1 MNLDSLPIY
10 TWLAGAVLIALL
22 EWLFSSKLPDSRL
35 MLKNHL
41 LMVVLFVVAKS
52 ATIGFTSMSMP
63 KSAAMADLAGALII
77 GILMIRLLGL
87 LLFRLLLPAVGVRA
101 PRILE
106 DIALIVSCLAWGLV
120 ELRYAGLNLSS
131 LVTTSAVITGIVAF
145 SMQET
150 LGNLLGG
157 LALQLDN
164 SVCIGDWIKMD
175 GIQGKVI
182 EVRWRY
188 TAVLTNNG
196 DVLVVPN
203 SVLMKSRVDVVSSA
217 ERPHVRRWVYFPVGF
232 HIPPQDVIAAIEEA
246 VTSAEIPHIAPVPA
260 PQCVVMDYKDGSTQ
274 YALRYWLTTP
284 LHDDTTDS
292 QVRVHI
298 YTALQR
304 HGYTLGRPCMDTQI
318 TTDNAER
325 QAALNTENLQRRL
338 QAIDKVDLFSSLD
351 DDERHLMAQALRHT
365 PFARGA
371 VMTRQGAVAHW
382 LYLLVQ
388 GEADVWFESAGQERR
403 HLSTLLAGSVFGEMG
418 LMTGQPRKA
427 TVLARTNAVCYRLDK
442 DSFEKILQRRP
453 QLADEFASILTQRS
467 QQLVAMEEL
476 PQTASMEEQKATILA
491 SICHFFSLP
500 L

>member
-1 MNLDSLPIY
+1 
-10 TWLAGAVLIALL
+10 
-22 EWLFSSKLPDSRL
+22 
-35 MLKNHL
+35 
-41 LMVVLFVVAKS
+41 
-52 ATIGFTSMSMP
+52 
-63 KSAAMADLAGALII
+63 
-77 GILMIRLLGL
+77 
-87 LLFRLLLPAVGVRA
+87 
-101 PRILE
+101 
-106 DIALIVSCLAWGLV
+106 
-120 ELRYAGLNLSS
+120 
-131 LVTTSAVITGIVAF
+131 
-145 SMQET
+145 
-150 LGNLLGG
+150 
-157 LALQLDN
+157 
-164 SVCIGDWIKMD
+164 
-175 GIQGKVI
+175 
-182 EVRWRY
+182 
-188 TAVLTNNG
+188 
-196 DVLVVPN
+196 
-203 SVLMKSRVDVVSSA
+203 
-217 ERPHVRRWVYFPVGF
+217 
-232 HIPPQDVIAAIEEA
+232 
-246 VTSAEIPHIAPVPA
+246 
-260 PQCVVMDYKDGSTQ
+260 
-274 YALRYWLTTP
+274 
-284 LHDDTTDS
+284 
-292 QVRVHI
+292 
-298 YTALQR
+298 
-304 HGYTLGRPCMDTQI
+304 MDTQI